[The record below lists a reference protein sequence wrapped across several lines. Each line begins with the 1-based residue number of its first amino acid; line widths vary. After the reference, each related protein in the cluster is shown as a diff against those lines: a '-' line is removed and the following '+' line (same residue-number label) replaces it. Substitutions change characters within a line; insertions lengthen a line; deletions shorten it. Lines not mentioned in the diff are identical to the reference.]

1 MAARANITTKT
12 AFVFLTLRKI
22 FVFGFLGMVLGL
34 ALLFFLI
41 LRGSEK
47 TILQSAEQF
56 RTAASEEIS
65 KRITSYLSEAIVA
78 VDDFEKHTRYGLV
91 DLHNPQSIRAALLS
105 LLLAN
110 DNISEASFTSGESRG
125 FDADGN
131 IRLVPSTRQQITV
144 FRTSSPQQEAPPFI
158 CRQITA
164 RGDRFVSQSRLF
176 QEKTHNWEITPPL
189 PYPDDPT
196 ASLTFQTPAS
206 RAFYGQLLWTDLYWS
221 QFDEALPEAQRRV
234 EISVQ
239 KTVDDAGGRFAGVI
253 RIGLLN
259 EQVTRAIRYDI
270 GAANSRQESPYRIFL
285 CDNAGGLIT
294 GFNSGDRIVA
304 DSDGDLRV
312 VPKDLP
318 PEVAVALQQSSL
330 RDIDADHPT
339 AATHFR
345 IGSMTYL
352 CTFLAI
358 SSVEENLTQGWIVG
372 IVVPRDYYLGPLG
385 HIRMQLLWATLGLS
399 LLIAVI
405 GGFTLRSIL
414 SAHSRISTE
423 TEQMNRFEFAP
434 SPHACNSSLRDVHEI
449 LHGLERAK
457 TAMRAMGKYIPID
470 LVRRLYR
477 DEREPVLG
485 GDTADL
491 SVLFTDIKDFTSYA
505 EELPPDR
512 IAEILGRYLEVTT
525 RIIQE
530 ERGTIDKYIGDA
542 VMAFWNAPEPVI
554 DHAVLACQAALRC
567 REALKALYAS
577 PQWGDFPHFETRFGL
592 HRCQASV
599 GHFGAPTRFNYTAI
613 GDGINLASRIEGLNK
628 IYGTTVL
635 VSETIFEA
643 TGNAIEFRLV
653 DWVAVKGKKRKVA
666 IYEPLF
672 EKSSGGIRPEWID
685 RYEQA
690 LALYMIRDFTGAL
703 RSFESLS
710 NDPPSRILAERC
722 RILAANPPPPEW
734 TGVFVSETK

>member
-1 MAARANITTKT
+1 M
-12 AFVFLTLRKI
+12 FLTLRKI
-22 FVFGFLGMVLGL
+22 FVFGFLGMIVGL

-47 TILQSAEQF
+47 TILESAEQF
-56 RTAASEEIS
+56 RRTASEEIAQ
-65 KRITSYLSEAIVA
+65 RITSYLSEAIIA
-78 VDDFEKHTRYGLV
+78 VDNFEKHTRYGLV
-91 DLHNPQSIRAALLS
+91 DLHDPQSIRATLLS

-110 DNISEASFTSGESRG
+110 SNISEASFTYGESRG

-131 IRLVPSTRQQITV
+131 IQLVPATRQQITV
-144 FRTSSPQQEAPPFI
+144 FRTSSPQNGAPPFI

-164 RGDRFVSQSRLF
+164 QGDRFVSQSRMF
-176 QEKTHNWEITPPL
+176 EEKTHAWETTPPL

-239 KTVDDAGGRFAGVI
+239 KTVDDAEGRFAGVI
-253 RIGLLN
+253 RIGLLD

-270 GAANSRQESPYRIFL
+270 DTANSPQANPYRIFL

-294 GFNSGDRIVA
+294 GFNSGDQIIA

-318 PEVAVALQQSSL
+318 PEVAVALRQPSL
-330 RDIDADHPT
+330 RNIDADHP
-339 AATHFR
+339 ASATHFQ
-345 IGSMTYL
+345 IGSKTYL

-358 SSVEENLTQGWIVG
+358 ASAEENLTQGWIVG

-385 HIRMQLLWATLGLS
+385 HIRMQLLWMTLGLS

-414 SAHSRISTE
+414 SAHSQISKE

-434 SPHACNSSLRDVHEI
+434 SPHASKSPLRDVHEI

-457 TAMRAMGKYIPID
+457 TAMRAMGKYVPVD

-477 DEREPVLG
+477 DEREPILG

-525 RIIQE
+525 GIIQE

-542 VMAFWNAPEPVI
+542 VMAFWNAPEPVS
-554 DHAVLACQAALRC
+554 DHALLACRAALRC
-567 REALKALYAS
+567 REALKALYLS
-577 PQWGDFPHFETRFGL
+577 PGWRDFPHFETRFGL

-628 IYGTTVL
+628 VYGTTL
-635 VSETIFEA
+635 LASETVFEA
-643 TGNAIEFRLV
+643 ARNVIEFRLI

-672 EKSSGGIRPEWID
+672 ERAGSEVRPEWVD
-685 RYEQA
+685 QYEQG
-690 LALYMIRDFTGAL
+690 LSLYMTRDFAGAL
-703 RSFESLS
+703 RLFEALAD
-710 NDPPSRILAERC
+710 DPPSRVLAGRC
-722 RILAANPPPPEW
+722 REFSANPPPGDW
-734 TGVFVSETK
+734 AGVFVSETK